1 MYDNAA
7 WGSDGKPAKNSN
19 RERPSIVRVSPRYYG
34 AQMMSRYSDLK
45 EQAWQANMEIPRRGL
60 AIYTFGNVSA
70 FDPEHAVFA
79 IKPSGVSY
87 EKLTAADIVVVDLD
101 AKVVEGTLRP
111 SSDTKT
117 HAALYRAF
125 EGIGGIVHTHST
137 YATAW
142 AQAGMAIP
150 IYGTTHADHLA
161 EDVPCTAIMSVE
173 AVRGDYEA
181 ETGKQI
187 IDCFHARDP
196 REIPMVL
203 VAGHGPFTWGKT
215 ADKAVYNAVVLE
227 ELAKMASI
235 TRALDPNAARLP
247 NYLVRKHF
255 ERKHGKGAYY
265 GQ

>member
-1 MYDNAA
+1 MK
-7 WGSDGKPAKNSN
+7 SS
-19 RERPSIVRVSPRYYG
+19 YG
-34 AQMMSRYSDLK
+34 ELK

-70 FDPEHAVFA
+70 LDAGRAVFA
-79 IKPSGVSY
+79 IKPSGVAYDS
-87 EKLTAADIVVVDLD
+87 LTAADMVVVDLD

-117 HAALYRAF
+117 HAALYRGF
-125 EGIGGIVHTHST
+125 QGIGGIVHTHST

-142 AQAGMAIP
+142 AQACMPIP
-150 IYGTTHADHLA
+150 LYGTTHADHLA
-161 EDVPCTAIMSVE
+161 EDVPCTAIMTAE

-181 ETGKQI
+181 ETGTQI
-187 IDCFHARDP
+187 LDCFRTRDP
-196 REIPMVL
+196 RQTPMVL
-203 VAGHGPFTWGKT
+203 VAGHAPFTWGPT
-215 ADKAVYNAVVLE
+215 AEKAVYHAVVLE

-235 TRALDPNAARLP
+235 TRALNPEAGRLP
-247 NYLVRKHF
+247 EYLVRKHY

>member
-1 MYDNAA
+1 MKPSYD
-7 WGSDGKPAKNSN
+7 
-19 RERPSIVRVSPRYYG
+19 
-34 AQMMSRYSDLK
+34 DLK
-45 EQAWQANMEIPRRGL
+45 EQAWRANMEIPRRGL

-70 FDPEHAVFA
+70 FDAGRAVFA
-79 IKPSGVSY
+79 IKPSGVDY
-87 EKLTAADIVVVDLD
+87 ESLKVADIVVLDLEC
-101 AKVVEGTLRP
+101 KVVEGTLRP

-125 EGIGGIVHTHST
+125 PGLGGVVHTHST

-142 AQAGMAIP
+142 AQACMAIP

-161 EDVPCTAIMSVE
+161 EDVPCTAIMTAE

-181 ETGKQI
+181 ETGTQI
-187 IDCFHARDP
+187 IDCFRTRDP
-196 REIPMVL
+196 LQTQMVL

-215 ADKAVYNAVVLE
+215 PDKAVYNAVVLE

-235 TRALDPNAARLP
+235 TKGLDPQAGRLP
-247 NYLVRKHF
+247 DYIVRKHF
-255 ERKHGKGAYY
+255 ERKHGKNAYY